1 MKKLISILL
10 FLFIYAG
17 VSYAEDNFCLDN
29 DGYLYPLIDSTKC
42 QSQKDIKISKKEFFH
57 IIDFEKSLR
66 KVKLEDYRINFD
78 EIEQAKSK
86 EQKEQKLTVADVKKI
101 KKESIEKIKLY
112 KKAEERKRIQEQKK
126 QELLAKREERKRI
139 QEQKKQEL
147 LVKKAEKKRIQEEK
161 RQELLAEIQAKKD
174 DEIFFNEITKGN
186 ETTEVNENL
195 KIVFF
200 NKNIVKNNL
209 LPELIEEQDT
219 DFQKIDNLEKEDFK
233 KLVRANSNLILVIP
247 KDYEIFSNNVSQN
260 QMTSRVVTGIRQ
272 IPNPDYRRLEME
284 IRDTEQKAMM
294 AKRESEMY
302 DYKLQTQ
309 QATGYDWLDLLG
321 AFANTSASISYHNKY
336 RDAQNKLTD
345 LINEYAST
353 PMYLDQDVLSP
364 YNYDVVNVKSEKK
377 AHYNIIQYKN
387 KIFYNNNLSF
397 GEENNFNVAYNIQP
411 QDKRYEELV
420 KKYDT
425 MDNARDWEN
434 KKMVGISIDNFLV
447 KLENTEKREFSGLQ
461 DVYSVLNFEVDKKK
475 SFWKKKSSK
484 TKKKS
489 KRKIASLSNSS
500 SYEIKDERFE
510 SVVIVKTGSGL
521 GTGFYVSN
529 DEILTNYHVIED
541 ALSISIIDQNKKRSS
556 AVVIKKDLKRD
567 LALLKTNLKGK
578 PVSFYSGQLKQGE
591 MVEAL
596 GHPKGR
602 KFSLTKGWI
611 SAIRNWRSTYDAT
624 GSGEVLFIQTD
635 AAINKGNSGG
645 PLFYKNH
652 VVGVNTQKMVDTD
665 IEGMNFAVHF
675 SEVQNFLNN

>member
-1 MKKLISILL
+1 MKKLISVFL

-42 QSQKDIKISKKEFFH
+42 QSQKDSKISKKEFFH

-147 LVKKAEKKRIQEEK
+147 LVKKAEKKRIEEEK

-209 LPELIEEQDT
+209 LPELIEGQDT

-302 DYKLQTQ
+302 EYKLQTQ

-321 AFANTSASISYHNKY
+321 AFANTGASISYHNKY

-345 LINEYAST
+345 LINEYSST

-377 AHYNIIQYKN
+377 AHYNVIQYKN

-461 DVYSVLNFEVDKKK
+461 DVYLVLDFAVGEKKLG
-475 SFWKKKSSK
+475 K

-510 SVVIVKTGSGL
+510 SVVVVKTGSGL

-529 DEILTNYHVIED
+529 DEILTNYHVIEG

>member
-1 MKKLISILL
+1 MKKLASVLL

-17 VSYAEDNFCLDN
+17 VSYAEGNFCLDN

-147 LVKKAEKKRIQEEK
+147 LVKKAEKKRIQEQKKQELLAKKAEKKRIQEQKKQELLAKKAEKKRIEEEK

-209 LPELIEEQDT
+209 LPEFIEGQDT

-302 DYKLQTQ
+302 D
-309 QATGYDWLDLLG
+309 
-321 AFANTSASISYHNKY
+321 
-336 RDAQNKLTD
+336 
-345 LINEYAST
+345 
-353 PMYLDQDVLSP
+353 
-364 YNYDVVNVKSEKK
+364 
-377 AHYNIIQYKN
+377 
-387 KIFYNNNLSF
+387 
-397 GEENNFNVAYNIQP
+397 
-411 QDKRYEELV
+411 
-420 KKYDT
+420 
-425 MDNARDWEN
+425 
-434 KKMVGISIDNFLV
+434 
-447 KLENTEKREFSGLQ
+447 
-461 DVYSVLNFEVDKKK
+461 
-475 SFWKKKSSK
+475 
-484 TKKKS
+484 
-489 KRKIASLSNSS
+489 
-500 SYEIKDERFE
+500 
-510 SVVIVKTGSGL
+510 
-521 GTGFYVSN
+521 
-529 DEILTNYHVIED
+529 
-541 ALSISIIDQNKKRSS
+541 
-556 AVVIKKDLKRD
+556 
-567 LALLKTNLKGK
+567 
-578 PVSFYSGQLKQGE
+578 
-591 MVEAL
+591 
-596 GHPKGR
+596 
-602 KFSLTKGWI
+602 
-611 SAIRNWRSTYDAT
+611 
-624 GSGEVLFIQTD
+624 
-635 AAINKGNSGG
+635 
-645 PLFYKNH
+645 
-652 VVGVNTQKMVDTD
+652 
-665 IEGMNFAVHF
+665 
-675 SEVQNFLNN
+675 